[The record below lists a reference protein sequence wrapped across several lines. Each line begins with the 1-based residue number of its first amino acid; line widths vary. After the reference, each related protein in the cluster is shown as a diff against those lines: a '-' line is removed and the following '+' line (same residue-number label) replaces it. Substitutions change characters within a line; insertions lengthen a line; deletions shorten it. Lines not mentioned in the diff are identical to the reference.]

1 MQLPYEPVCPWVG
14 WLVAWSV
21 CNNGG
26 KLHFLASIESLV
38 FNVTRWKIV
47 GRLRLRTHI
56 YSFCISNL
64 RSVGQTD
71 RRNDGMTDRQ
81 TDGRPAKWTPISSF
95 LMPYTLGSSAWTWV
109 TDCVDLVFGSFMHSL
124 LHIRKCR
131 ILPPTGAI
139 DCISFTLHNSIL
151 YTTSCFWS
159 SIGWI

>member
-81 TDGRPAKWTPISSF
+81 TDGRPAKWTPIFVVFDALYIGKQRLNLSNWLCWSSVWF
-95 LMPYTLGSSAWTWV
+95 LYALAVTYTQ
-109 TDCVDLVFGSFMHSL
+109 MQN
-124 LHIRKCR
+124 
-131 ILPPTGAI
+131 PPTNR
-139 DCISFTLHNSIL
+139 CNWLHFIHL
-151 YTTSCFWS
+151 TQ
-159 SIGWI
+159 